1 MKPGAGWTEI
11 LRVERRHSDPSR
23 ASPGARPAAKRA
35 NAGCSA
41 TFNGA
46 TVRAVVFVTVGVL
59 AIMVGLGVI
68 RIG

>member
-1 MKPGAGWTEI
+1 MAQALVRPPKAC
-11 LRVERRHSDPSR
+11 ERGVQRY
-23 ASPGARPAAKRA
+23 
-35 NAGCSA
+35 
-41 TFNGA
+41 FNGA